1 MSNKPIFVATHPR
14 ACSTAFERV
23 FMTRR
28 DILNCIHEPFGD
40 AFYFGPERLSERYEQ
55 DEEARRT
62 SGFANTTYKDVME
75 SLLEE
80 SKKED
85 KRLFIK
91 DIAHYLLP
99 PDQKPANFAPSLVA
113 SETANGTAHTNGSG
127 PNGTALD
134 AQGNPTVIPLALLR
148 EFHFTF
154 LIRHPRRA
162 IPSYYR
168 CTIPPLCSRTGFHHF
183 MQNEAGYDELRR
195 LFDYL
200 LQEGVIAGS
209 PKEQQQ
215 QQQEQQQQPDGTN
228 GTNGTNGHGL
238 RNGNGPA
245 VKITVVDADDL
256 LDKPAEVI
264 RAFCEDVGIDYH
276 DGMLKWEDE
285 EGQRLAVEA
294 FEKWNGFHDDAI
306 GSTELRARTQAKK
319 IPTEDEEDEEWRKK
333 YGEDGQRVIRECVD
347 ANVAD
352 YEYLKSF
359 AIQV

>member
-1 MSNKPIFVATHPR
+1 MSNKPIFLATHPR

-28 DILNCIHEPFGD
+28 DILRCVHEPFGD
-40 AFYFGPERLSERYEQ
+40 AFYFGPERLSARYEE
-55 DEEARRT
+55 DEEARSS
-62 SGFANTTYKDVME
+62 SGFANTTYEDVLTN
-75 SLLEE
+75 LLRL
-80 SKKED
+80 SRD
-85 KRLFIK
+85 DDSKRLFIK

-99 PDQKPANFAPSLVA
+99 PDRKPAYIVPSLA
-113 SETANGTAHTNGSG
+113 TNKPKAAAAAAAANDTARTNGNTTTTSS
-127 PNGTALD
+127 D
-134 AQGNPTVIPLALLR
+134 SNPTVVPLPLLR

-168 CTIPPLCSRTGFHHF
+168 CTIPPLSAKTGFHSF
-183 MQNEAGYDELRR
+183 MPNEAGYDELRR

-200 LQEGVIAGS
+200 LQERIIVPQS
-209 PKEQQQ
+209 RQQQ
-215 QQQEQQQQPDGTN
+215 
-228 GTNGTNGHGL
+228 NGHGHIT
-238 RNGNGPA
+238 NGATTNGSGA
-245 VKITVVDADDL
+245 GGGIRVTVVDADDL
-256 LDKPAEVI
+256 LDKPAEVV

-285 EGQRLAVEA
+285 EGQQLAVAA

-306 GSTELRARTQAKK
+306 GSTELRARVQPKK
-319 IPTEDEEDEEWRKK
+319 TPTEAEEDEEWRKK
-333 YGEDGQRVIRECVD
+333 YGEEGQRVIRECVD

-359 AIQV
+359 AIKV